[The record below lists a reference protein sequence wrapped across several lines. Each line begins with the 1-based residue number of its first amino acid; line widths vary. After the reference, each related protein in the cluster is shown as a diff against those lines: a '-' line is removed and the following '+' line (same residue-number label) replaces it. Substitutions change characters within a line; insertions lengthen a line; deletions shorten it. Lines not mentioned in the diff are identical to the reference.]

1 MNGAAWAFFRAW
13 WRDAVRRRW
22 LRADARTPAILSLRW
37 ELLAI
42 AVSGLAAAL
51 WLASAAGSMA
61 AVAAG
66 WALSP
71 GAVGALL
78 GGVGGWTAALLA
90 LAVVLSWEAGEAMDP
105 PLPFPRHVV
114 LLPPMVAGV
123 VEAGAW
129 SAVVTVPLAAFLGPL
144 AGYSGAAGAWLCV
157 SAAGASLGL
166 AAAATAVWA
175 GWLRVAA
182 PRTREA
188 ALAGLVVLA
197 AVVFVVL
204 ARMAPAMTA
213 GGPRGT
219 LDRWEELFGR
229 LGWEVPAWVVARAVD
244 GPGALTAVGL
254 GVIAVACGGWLA
266 SVWLAGASEVV
277 AASPRRPGPAGGPL
291 DQALA
296 RRAEAVKWPLLRL
309 EAVMALRDPGRLVR
323 DLAGTALSLVVL
335 VAVFP
340 AKSAA
345 VAVTV
350 AFFVPV
356 GVCGAVALHA
366 VGRDGTLVELVVL
379 AGRVRQY
386 LLTKLLVAAGLAG
399 VASLVA
405 GAGLWAGRRAL
416 DLELGP
422 LGAAL
427 VLLPAA
433 AVASAV
439 WAMGLGSLWADRR
452 VRRLLPGQGVGIVGE
467 LAYWAAGGAVALSCF
482 LLWKGVATG
491 WAGGVVAG
499 VGFCGALVMAGWA
512 CLLVGEQRLQHGS

>member
-13 WRDAVRRRW
+13 WRDAVRRGW
-22 LRADARTPAILSLRW
+22 LRADARTPAMLRLRW
-37 ELLAI
+37 ELLAV

-61 AVAAG
+61 AAAG
-66 WALSP
+66 GWVLSP

-90 LAVVLSWEAGEAMDP
+90 LAVVLSWEAGEATDL
-105 PLPFPRHVV
+105 PLPLPRHAV

-129 SAVVTVPLAAFLGPL
+129 TAVVTVPLAAFLGPL
-144 AGYSGAAGAWLCV
+144 AGYFGAAGAWLCV
-157 SAAGASLGL
+157 SAAAAGLGL
-166 AAAATAVWA
+166 AGVATAVWA

-188 ALAGLVVLA
+188 ALAGLGVLA
-197 AVVFVVL
+197 AVMFAAL
-204 ARMAPAMTA
+204 AWMAPAMTA

-219 LDRWEELFGR
+219 LDRWEMLLGH
-229 LGWEVPAWVVARAVD
+229 LGWEAPAWAVARAAG
-244 GPGALTAVGL
+244 GPGALAAVTL
-254 GVIAVACGGWLA
+254 AVVAVACGGWLA
-266 SVWLAGASEVV
+266 SVWLARVSEVV
-277 AASPRRPGPAGGPL
+277 AASPRRPGLAGGSPG
-291 DQALA
+291 QALA

-309 EAVMALRDPGRLVR
+309 EAVMAMRDPGRLVR

-416 DLELGP
+416 GLEP
-422 LGAAL
+422 AQLGAAL
-427 VLLPAA
+427 FLLPVA

-452 VRRLLPGQGVGIVGE
+452 VRRLLPGQGVG
-467 LAYWAAGGAVALSCF
+467 
-482 LLWKGVATG
+482 
-491 WAGGVVAG
+491 
-499 VGFCGALVMAGWA
+499 
-512 CLLVGEQRLQHGS
+512 